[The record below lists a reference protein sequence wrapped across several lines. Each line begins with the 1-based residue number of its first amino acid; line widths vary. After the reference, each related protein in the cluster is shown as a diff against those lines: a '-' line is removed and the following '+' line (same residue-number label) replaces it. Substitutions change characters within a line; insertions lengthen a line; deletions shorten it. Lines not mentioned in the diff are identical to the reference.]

1 MHDPRSQFGPAAE
14 SYLTSA
20 MHSSQKALDRLIE
33 LAQPSGEFAIDV
45 ATGAGHVAFALAP
58 FFKCVIVS
66 DITPE
71 MLGVARRT
79 AESRGLKNL
88 TYTFA
93 AAQAL
98 PFKSSSLSLVA
109 CRLGAHHFSDARAFL
124 SETSRVL
131 KPGGK
136 LLLTD
141 NVGIE
146 GDDAADAKLQRI
158 ETLRDPSHGRYLRA
172 SEWLGMLAEQGFQ
185 VTAQETTRKPI
196 NALDWLTRMRVPEAE
211 HATIL
216 GLIVASSGSLGDY
229 LRPRGEGAEMT
240 FDLLEMTVVGVK
252 C

>member
-20 MHSSQKALDRLIE
+20 MHSSQKALDRLVE
-33 LAQPSGEFAIDV
+33 LAQPSGELALDV

-58 FFKCVIVS
+58 FFKCVVVS

-79 AESRGLKNL
+79 AESRGLRNL

-98 PFKSSSLSLVA
+98 PFRSSTLSLVA
-109 CRLGAHHFSDARAFL
+109 CRLGAHHFSDALAFL
-124 SETSRVL
+124 SEASRVL

-146 GDDAADAKLQRI
+146 EDDAADAELQRI
-158 ETLRDPSHGRYLRA
+158 ETLRDPSHGRYLRE
-172 SEWLGMLAEQGFQ
+172 SEWLAMLAHQGFE
-185 VTAQETTRKPI
+185 VKAQETTRKPI

-216 GLIVASSGSLGDY
+216 ALIAKSKGSLADY
-229 LRPRGEGAEMT
+229 LRPRGQGDELS
-240 FDLLEMTVVGVK
+240 FDLLEMTVVGVRP
-252 C
+252 